1 MKCKNWYKVLKL
13 YHRFPDIT
21 SIFCEISAGFD
32 RMENPGVRTPAMPLL
47 TAGRFSDKISQERK
61 KKEKFDP
68 NSLCHLIYTFVS
80 ICGSHR
86 RNRQLKGGK
95 EDE

>member
-47 TAGRFSDKISQERK
+47 TAGRFSDKIS
-61 KKEKFDP
+61 
-68 NSLCHLIYTFVS
+68 
-80 ICGSHR
+80 
-86 RNRQLKGGK
+86 
-95 EDE
+95 